1 MPYSIDI
8 TSMSGGSAPVSYFI
22 CDENGNNCSF
32 LGNTT
37 GVYILPAFYQPATT
51 LIVQAIDGNS
61 CLLFQ
66 VIVCAGPET
75 FLLTTED
82 GFVLTTEDGDG
93 ILF

>member
-8 TSMSGGSAPVSYFI
+8 TSMSGGAAPVSYFI

-37 GVYILPAFYQPATT
+37 GVYILPAFYQAATT
-51 LIVQAIDGNS
+51 LIVQAIDANS

-82 GFVLTTEDGDG
+82 GFILTTEDGDG

>member
-8 TSMSGGSAPVSYFI
+8 TSMSGGASPVNYFI
-22 CDENGNNCSF
+22 CDEYGNNCSF

-37 GVYILPAFYQPATT
+37 GVYVLPVFYQNATI
-51 LIVQAIDGNS
+51 LIVQAIDANN

-66 VIVCAGPET
+66 YIDCTET
-75 FLLTTED
+75 FFLTTED
-82 GFVLTTEDGDG
+82 EFVLTTEGGDG